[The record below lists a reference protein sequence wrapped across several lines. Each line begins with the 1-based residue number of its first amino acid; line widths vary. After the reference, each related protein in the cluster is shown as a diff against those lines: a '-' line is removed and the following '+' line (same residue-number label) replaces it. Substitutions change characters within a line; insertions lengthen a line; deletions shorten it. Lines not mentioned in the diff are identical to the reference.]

1 MVLDH
6 RKTTDSHVG
15 YVTRRR
21 SLPSADV
28 LAGRLEFIG
37 TVEGIVPVHLHCT
50 YLMPT
55 LTNLDLDTLRTF
67 SVAHDLGGLAQAA
80 ERLGRTPSAISLQMK
95 RLQEELGTPLFRK
108 RGRGRALTEAGEVAL
123 GYARRILAL
132 NDEFVETMQ
141 GAKVAGHI
149 RVGCT
154 VDFASILP
162 SVLSHFASLY
172 PQMQVELRI
181 EGNGALADAIERSQ
195 IDLAVVIGHEE
206 RAAAQTVG
214 ELDLVWIAS
223 SGFMPPPGQPLPL
236 AALGPQCIFR
246 KRAILHLEEAHIP
259 YRVAANSPSLDG
271 LWAALLGGL
280 GITARTALNLP
291 EGLVSAKS
299 LHNLPALGRLPVTL
313 HRHSHPSG
321 VATDRMA
328 SLLVGALGEI
338 LRLQPRAKARRGKG
352 NNIGGQLTEGKIKHK
367 LSSPVR

>member
-1 MVLDH
+1 
-6 RKTTDSHVG
+6 
-15 YVTRRR
+15 
-21 SLPSADV
+21 
-28 LAGRLEFIG
+28 
-37 TVEGIVPVHLHCT
+37 
-50 YLMPT
+50 MPT

-95 RLQEELGTPLFRK
+95 RLQDELGTPLFRK
-108 RGRGRALTEAGEVAL
+108 RGRALALTEAGEVAL
-123 GYARRILAL
+123 SYARRILAL

-141 GAKVAGHI
+141 GAHVAGHI

-154 VDFASILP
+154 ADFASILP

-181 EGNGALADAIERSQ
+181 EGNAALADAVERSQ

-223 SGFMPPPGQPLPL
+223 SSFTPPPGQPLPL

-246 KRAILHLEEAHIP
+246 KRAVQHLEEANIP
-259 YRVAANSPSLDG
+259 YRIVANSPSLDG

-291 EGLVSAKS
+291 EGLVSSKS
-299 LHNLPALGRLPVTL
+299 LHDLPALGRLAVTL
-313 HRHSHPSG
+313 HRHSHASG

-328 SLLVGALGEI
+328 SLLGGALGET
-338 LRLQPRAKARRGKG
+338 LRLQPRAKVRHDVG
-352 NNIGGQLTEGKIKHK
+352 NNISGQLTEGKIKHK
-367 LSSPVR
+367 LSSTVY